1 LAGDFARTL
10 VKTSKLMKE
19 NREAV
24 ENYCDD
30 QQFSSFR
37 DDGKTV
43 FIMYRAMAVPL
54 QGSFP

>member
-1 LAGDFARTL
+1 
-10 VKTSKLMKE
+10 M
-19 NREAV
+19 

-30 QQFSSFR
+30 QQFSSFL